1 MNQAIKL
8 NNGVSIPRIGLGLW
22 QITNEKDFITA
33 FQSALTA
40 GYQLFDTAQFYRNEQ
55 YLARAIHQTKV
66 DRSKIFIT
74 SKIAVN
80 NFGYKK
86 THKSFEDSLEKLNI
100 DYIDLMLLH
109 FPVSILR
116 KKSWLALE
124 EIYQTKKARAIGV
137 SNYTIRHLKELKN
150 YANITPVIN
159 QVELHV
165 FLQQPE
171 LRDYCQNNS
180 IQIEA
185 YSPLAHGEVMNN
197 PLIIELAKKY
207 KKSYAQIML
216 RFLLQ
221 LELVI
226 IPKSITPLRIVENID
241 IFNFE
246 IDNADMTKLMNLDK
260 NLRTCWNPTLVP

>member
-1 MNQAIKL
+1 MNQDIKL
-8 NNGVSIPRIGLGLW
+8 NNGVLIPRIGLGLW
-22 QITNEKDFITA
+22 QITDEKVFVDA
-33 FQSALTA
+33 FKTALTA
-40 GYQLFDTAQFYRNEQ
+40 GYRLFDTAQIYHNEQ
-55 YLARAIHQTKV
+55 YLARAINQTKV

-124 EIYQTKKARAIGV
+124 EILQSKKTRAIGV
-137 SNYTIRHLKELKN
+137 SNYTIRHLEDLKK

-171 LRDYCQNNS
+171 LIAYCKDNS

-185 YSPLAHGEVMNN
+185 YSPLAHGEAMKN
-197 PLIIELAKKY
+197 PLILNIAKKY
-207 KKSYAQIML
+207 NKSYAQIML

-226 IPKSITPLRIVENID
+226 IPKSITPKRIVENID
-241 IFNFE
+241 ILDFE
-246 IDNADMTKLMNLDK
+246 IDKNDMTKLKKLDK